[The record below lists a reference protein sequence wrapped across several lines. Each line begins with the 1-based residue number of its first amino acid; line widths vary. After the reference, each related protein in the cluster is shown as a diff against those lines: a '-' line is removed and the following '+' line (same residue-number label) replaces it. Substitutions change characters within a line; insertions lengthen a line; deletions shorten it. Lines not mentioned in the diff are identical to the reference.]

1 MGIKSKIFA
10 AIAGIFSPLSTT
22 IAAATLPI
30 FELRLAIP
38 LGLFVFHLPLAEVFM
53 LSIIGNI
60 IPILPLLLFYKYFF
74 HRLQRLRYIG
84 KFFHWWFK
92 HVEHKSKSIERLGFW
107 GLVIFVAIPLPG
119 TGAWTGVLAATL
131 YKMDIKKAF
140 LANALG
146 VIFAGII
153 VSVVC
158 VVSPEIAESL
168 VEFVRIK

>member
-1 MGIKSKIFA
+1 MDIKSKIFA
-10 AIAGIFSPLSTT
+10 LIAGMFSPASAV
-22 IAAATLPI
+22 IAVATLPI

-38 LGLFVFHLPLAEVFM
+38 LGLFVFHLPLVTVFI
-53 LSIIGNI
+53 LSLIGNI

-84 KFFHWWFK
+84 KFFSWWFK
-92 HVEHKSKSIERLGFW
+92 HVEHKSKSIERWGFW

-153 VSVVC
+153 VSIVC
-158 VVSPEIAESL
+158 LVSPEVAESL
-168 VEFVRIK
+168 VDFVRTK